1 MSISSKVEKC
11 LDEQGIDY
19 QVVNGEDLMPMHE
32 LKSVS
37 SVSGEVVAISVMLTD
52 SLGKLQVL
60 MPRDAF
66 LNLSELCEQLGRKLQ
81 AVPPEEQEKI
91 AGDLGAESLPA
102 IPSLYNLPIVV
113 EATLIESEKI
123 YLDSGHDGFYVEL
136 SNDEFKKALGQADI
150 GSFCVPV
157 TQLKDSMQRDD
168 RAEIES
174 AIQQFT
180 TLRIKQR
187 LDQTLE
193 MPPLP
198 DTAERIIQLRLD
210 PDAGVGELAEIVE
223 MDPSLAAQVVSWAS
237 SPYYAAP
244 GTIRSVH
251 DAVVRVLGFDLV
263 INLALGL
270 ALGKSLEVPRDGV
283 YGVNPY
289 WQESVYTAAMA
300 EGLVKAI
307 SADNRPSM
315 GLTYL
320 SGLLH
325 NYGYLVLAHVFPP
338 HYQMVNRYIEA
349 NPHINHTYLERHLIG
364 VCREQI
370 GALLMDSW
378 GMPEELI
385 KAIRWSQNLEYDGDH
400 SEYSKILYVATNM
413 LKAHGL
419 YQGEAEFI
427 PPQVFADL
435 NLDPVDAEA
444 ACAKVLENKDDLL
457 SMARNLS
464 S

>member
-1 MSISSKVEKC
+1 MSISSKVEQC
-11 LDEQGIDY
+11 LLDQGISY
-19 QVVNGEDLMPMHE
+19 QVVNCEHLMPMHE
-32 LKSVS
+32 LKSVN
-37 SVSGEVVAISVMLTD
+37 SVSGEVVAISVMLSD
-52 SLGKLQVL
+52 ALGKLQVL
-60 MPRDAF
+60 MPKNTF
-66 LNLSELCEQLGRKLQ
+66 LDLSELCEQLGRKLK
-81 AVPPEEQEKI
+81 AVPPAEQAQLANEQ
-91 AGDLGAESLPA
+91 GAETLPA
-102 IPSLYNLPIVV
+102 IPSLYNMPIVV
-113 EATLIESEKI
+113 DSGLMECEKI

-136 SNDEFKKALGQADI
+136 SNEEFKKALGQADI
-150 GSFCVPV
+150 GNFCI
-157 TQLKDSMQRDD
+157 QLAKLKDTIERDD
-168 RAEIES
+168 RAELEN
-174 AIQQFT
+174 AVQQFT

-210 PDAGVGELAEIVE
+210 PEAGVGELAEIVE
-223 MDPSLAAQVVSWAS
+223 KDPSLAAQVVSWAS

-307 SADNRPSM
+307 SADFRPSL
-315 GLTYL
+315 GLAYL

-338 HYQMVNRYIEA
+338 HYQLVNRYIEA
-349 NPHINHTYLERHLIG
+349 NPHVNHSYLERHLIG
-364 VCREQI
+364 VCREQV
-370 GALLMDSW
+370 GSLLMDSW
-378 GMPEELI
+378 SMPEEVVT
-385 KAIRWSQNLEYDGDH
+385 ATRWHHMADYDGKCR
-400 SEYSKILYVATNM
+400 EYANVIYVAVNL
-413 LKAHGL
+413 LKTAGL
-419 YQGEAEFI
+419 YQGEAEAI
-427 PPQVFADL
+427 PPQLYASL

-444 ACAKVLENKDDLL
+444 ALKKVVDSKDELL
-457 SMARNLS
+457 GIARNMAG
-464 S
+464 

>member
-11 LDEQGIDY
+11 LAEQGINY

-37 SVSGEVVAISVMLTD
+37 SVSGEAVAISVMLND
-52 SLGKLQVL
+52 SLGRLQVL
-60 MPRDAF
+60 LPKDTF
-66 LNLSELCEQLGRKLQ
+66 LNLSELCEQLGRNLQ
-81 AVPPEEQEKI
+81 ALSPEEQERL
-91 AGDLGAESLPA
+91 ASEQGAETLPA

-113 EATLIESEKI
+113 DANLMESEKI
-123 YLDSGHDGFYVEL
+123 YLDSGHEGFYVEL
-136 SNDEFKKALGQADI
+136 SHEEFKKALGQADI
-150 GSFCVPV
+150 GNFCIPIA
-157 TQLKDSMQRDD
+157 QLKDSIQKDD

-174 AIQQFT
+174 AVQQFT

-198 DTAERIIQLRLD
+198 DSAERIIQLRLD

-223 MDPSLAAQVVSWAS
+223 KDPSLAAQVVSWAS

-270 ALGKSLEVPRDGV
+270 ALGKSLEVPKDGV
-283 YGVNPY
+283 YGVKPY

-300 EGLVKAI
+300 EALVKAI
-307 SADNRPSM
+307 SADHRPSL

-338 HYQMVNRYIEA
+338 HYELVNRYIEA
-349 NPHINHTYLERHLIG
+349 NPHINHSYLERHLIG

-370 GALLMDSW
+370 GALLMESW
-378 GMPEELI
+378 GMPEEVV
-385 KAIRWSQNLEYDGDH
+385 KGIRWSHTLDYDGEN
-400 SEYSKILYVATNM
+400 SEYSRILYVATNM
-413 LKAHGL
+413 LKSKGL
-419 YQGEAEFI
+419 YQGDPEPI
-427 PPQVFADL
+427 PPQVYAGL
-435 NLDPVDAEA
+435 SLDPVDAEA
-444 ACAKVLENKDDLL
+444 ALEKIVESKDDLI
-457 SMARNLS
+457 SMARNLGG
-464 S
+464 

>member
-1 MSISSKVEKC
+1 MSISSKIEQC
-11 LDEQGIDY
+11 LLDQGISY
-19 QVVNGEDLMPMHE
+19 QVVNGEHLMPMHE
-32 LKSVS
+32 LKSAN
-37 SVSGEVVAISVMLTD
+37 SVSGEVVTISVMLSDT
-52 SLGKLQVL
+52 LGKLQVL
-60 MPRDAF
+60 MPKNAF
-66 LNLSELCEQLGRKLQ
+66 LDLSELCEQLGRNLK
-81 AVPPEEQEKI
+81 AVPPEEQSRLANEQ
-91 AGDLGAESLPA
+91 GAETLPA
-102 IPSLYNLPIVV
+102 IPSLYNMPIVV
-113 EATLIESEKI
+113 DSRLMECEKI
-123 YLDSGHDGFYVEL
+123 YLDSGHDGFYIEMA
-136 SNDEFKKALGQADI
+136 SDEFKKALGQADI
-150 GSFCVPV
+150 GNFCIPIAK
-157 TQLKDSMQRDD
+157 LKDTFQRDD
-168 RAEIES
+168 RAELEQ
-174 AIQQFT
+174 AVQQFT

-223 MDPSLAAQVVSWAS
+223 KDPSLAAQVVSWAS

-300 EGLVKAI
+300 EALVKTI
-307 SADNRPSM
+307 SADYRPSL
-315 GLTYL
+315 GLAYL

-338 HYQMVNRYIEA
+338 HYQLVNRYIEA
-349 NPHINHTYLERHLIG
+349 NPHVNHSYLERHLIG

-370 GALLMDSW
+370 GSLLMESW
-378 GMPEELI
+378 SMPEEVVT
-385 KAIRWSQNLEYDGDH
+385 ATRWHHMADYKGTNKEYANVLFVAVNL
-400 SEYSKILYVATNM
+400 
-413 LKAHGL
+413 LKGAGL
-419 YQGEAEFI
+419 YQGDAEPI
-427 PPQVFADL
+427 PPQLYAAL

-444 ACAKVLENKDDLL
+444 ALQRIIDSKDDLL
-457 SMARNLS
+457 GMARNLGG
-464 S
+464 

>member
-11 LDEQGIDY
+11 LAEQGINY
-19 QVVNGEDLMPMHE
+19 QVVNSEDLMPMHE
-32 LKSVS
+32 LKSIS
-37 SVSGEVVAISVMLTD
+37 SVSGEAVAISVMLND
-52 SLGKLQVL
+52 SLGRLQVL
-60 MPRDAF
+60 LPKDTF
-66 LNLSELCEQLGRKLQ
+66 LNLSELCEQLGRNLQ
-81 AVPPEEQEKI
+81 ALSPEEQERL
-91 AGDLGAESLPA
+91 ASEQGAETLPA

-113 EATLIESEKI
+113 DATLMESEKI
-123 YLDSGHDGFYVEL
+123 YLDSGHEGFYVEL
-136 SNDEFKKALGQADI
+136 SHDEFKKALGQADV
-150 GSFCVPV
+150 GNFCIPIA
-157 TQLKDSMQRDD
+157 QLKDSIQKDD

-174 AIQQFT
+174 AVQQFT

-198 DTAERIIQLRLD
+198 DSAERIIQLRLD
-210 PDAGVGELAEIVE
+210 PEAGVGELAEIVE
-223 MDPSLAAQVVSWAS
+223 KDPSLAAQVVSWAS

-270 ALGKSLEVPRDGV
+270 ALGKSLEVPKDGV

-300 EGLVKAI
+300 EALVKAI
-307 SADNRPSM
+307 SADHRPSL

-338 HYQMVNRYIEA
+338 HYELVNRYIEA
-349 NPHINHTYLERHLIG
+349 NPHINHSYLERHLIG

-370 GALLMDSW
+370 GALLMESW
-378 GMPEELI
+378 GMPEEVV
-385 KAIRWSQNLEYDGDH
+385 KGIRWSHTLDYEDENC
-400 SEYSKILYVATNM
+400 EYSRILYVATNM
-413 LKAHGL
+413 LKSQGL
-419 YQGEAEFI
+419 YQGDPEPI
-427 PPQVFADL
+427 PAQAFASL
-435 NLDPVDAEA
+435 SLDPVDAEA
-444 ACAKVLENKDDLL
+444 ALEKIVESKDDLIN
-457 SMARNLS
+457 MARNLGG
-464 S
+464 